1 MLILT
6 KEMSNLIR
14 KKELQWFKLIW
25 KESEISQNKGEEISK
40 IKLKQ
45 MFMYSLFNKY
55 LLAATY
61 HV

>member
-1 MLILT
+1 
-6 KEMSNLIR
+6 MSNLIR